1 MKTTEGQTIVLGVT
15 GSIAAYKA
23 VPLARRLMSEGATV
37 HVVMTQTAQRFVG
50 PLTFEALTG
59 HPVFTDL
66 FAPSSPSSEE
76 VGVGGARVPVA
87 PPNATGDGPP
97 PTRMI
102 MPHLALAESA
112 DLIVIAP
119 ASAHCVAKLAHG
131 LADDLLSTLVLAAEC
146 PVVVAPAMDGGMW
159 THSAVRANVRTLRQ
173 RGVTVLEPEV
183 GPLASGRVGQGRFPE
198 EDVILAAISGALQRT
213 KDFSGRRIL
222 ITAGPTQ
229 EALDPV
235 RFLSNRSSGKMGW
248 ALAEAARDRGAEVVL
263 VSGPTNL
270 PPVPRV
276 STVPVVTSDEMRK
289 EVLTRFLETD
299 VLVMAAAVA
308 DFRPVRPARG
318 KVPKSEGPRTLLLEP
333 TKDILMDLPAR
344 RAGQIVVG
352 FAAETGEL
360 VARARSKLRNK
371 ALDLIVANDVTEPG
385 AGFGTDTNKATLLDR
400 TGRCDTLPLMSKR
413 DLAHRILDAVLA
425 LPVEGDRGKVKRTR
439 RGGTV

>member
-1 MKTTEGQTIVLGVT
+1 VKTTEGKTIVLGVT

-23 VPLARRLMSEGATV
+23 APLARRLMSEGATV

-59 HPVFTDL
+59 HAVGTDL
-66 FAPSSPSSEE
+66 FGE
-76 VGVGGARVPVA
+76 VGVGG
-87 PPNATGDGPP
+87 
-97 PTRMI
+97 I

-183 GPLASGRVGQGRFPE
+183 GPLASGRVGKGRFPE

-213 KDFSGRRIL
+213 KDFSGRRVL

-263 VSGPTNL
+263 VAGPTTL

-276 STVPVVTSDEMRK
+276 STVPVVTSDDMRK
-289 EVLTRFLETD
+289 EVVTRFFGTD
-299 VLVMAAAVA
+299 VLIMAAAVA

-318 KVPKSEGPRTLLLEP
+318 KVPKGEGPRTLLLEP

-344 RAGQIVVG
+344 RVGQMVVG

-360 VARARSKLRNK
+360 VARARAKLRNK

-385 AGFGTDTNKATLLDR
+385 AGFGTDTNRAILLDR
-400 TGRCDTLPLMSKR
+400 TGRCDALPLMSKR
-413 DLAHRILDAVLA
+413 ELAHRILDAVLA
-425 LPVEGDRGKVKRTR
+425 LPAEGDHGKAKRTR
-439 RGGTV
+439 RGGTR

>member
-1 MKTTEGQTIVLGVT
+1 MKTTEGKTIVLGVT

-23 VPLARRLMSEGATV
+23 ASLARRLMSEGATV

-66 FAPSSPSSEE
+66 FPSSDS
-76 VGVGGARVPVA
+76 
-87 PPNATGDGPP
+87 PPAK
-97 PTRMI
+97 MI

-146 PVVVAPAMDGGMW
+146 SVVVAPAMDGGMW

-183 GPLASGRVGQGRFPE
+183 GSLASGRVGKGRFPE
-198 EDVILAAISGALQRT
+198 EDIVLAAISGALQRT

-248 ALAEAARDRGAEVVL
+248 ALAEAARDRGAEVTL
-263 VSGPTNL
+263 IAGPTIL
-270 PPVPRV
+270 TPVPRV
-276 STVPVVTSDEMRK
+276 STVPVVTSDDMRK
-289 EVLTRFLETD
+289 EVLPRFLGTD
-299 VLVMAAAVA
+299 VLIMAAAVA

-318 KVPKSEGPRTLLLEP
+318 KVPKGEGPRTLLLEP

-344 RAGQIVVG
+344 RAGQIIVG

-360 VARARSKLRNK
+360 IARARAKLRNK

-400 TGRCDTLPLMSKR
+400 TGRCDALPLMSKCE
-413 DLAHRILDAVLA
+413 LAHRILDAVLT
-425 LPVEGDRGKVKRTR
+425 LPAEGNRGNATRTR
-439 RGGTV
+439 RGGTS